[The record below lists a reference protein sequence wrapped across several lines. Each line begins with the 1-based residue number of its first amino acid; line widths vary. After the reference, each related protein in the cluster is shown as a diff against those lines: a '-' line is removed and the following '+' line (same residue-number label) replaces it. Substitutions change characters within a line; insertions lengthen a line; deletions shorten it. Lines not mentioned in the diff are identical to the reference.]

1 MIQRVIREDLQGRTV
16 IMISHRLKSVVDFD
30 RVLMLDSGR
39 LIEDGSP
46 KDLLSDA
53 ASAFKALCDASQ
65 VRL

>member
-1 MIQRVIREDLQGRTV
+1 
-16 IMISHRLKSVVDFD
+16 MISHRLKSVVDLD

-53 ASAFKALCDASQ
+53 ASAFKALCDASR

>member
-16 IMISHRLKSVVDFD
+16 IMISHRLKSVVDLD

-39 LIEDGSP
+39 LIEDGTP

-53 ASAFKALCDASQ
+53 GSAFKALCDASRIQ
-65 VRL
+65 I